1 MTVSVAVRP
10 PPEAEDAEPGRDL
23 VFDFSEMDDISVHDL
38 SVLLTAQRLATEEDR
53 AVWAAGVQVE
63 TWHALH
69 AMGLGHYFR
78 PFPTGGVYRS
88 KGSLTISISCSR
100 RTAEGGVLCR
110 GGT

>member
-1 MTVSVAVRP
+1 MRDHGREGRNGDGSSPTTVPPMVRTT
-10 PPEAEDAEPGRDL
+10 PEAEDAEPHRDL
-23 VFDFSEMDDISVHDL
+23 VFDFSQMDDISVHDL

-78 PFPTGGVYRS
+78 PFPTSETRE
-88 KGSLTISISCSR
+88 
-100 RTAEGGVLCR
+100 A
-110 GGT
+110 